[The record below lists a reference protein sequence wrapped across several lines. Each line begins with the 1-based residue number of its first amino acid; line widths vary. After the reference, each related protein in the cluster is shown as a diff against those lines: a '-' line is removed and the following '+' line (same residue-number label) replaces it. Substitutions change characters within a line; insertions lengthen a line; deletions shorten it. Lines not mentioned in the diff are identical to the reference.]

1 MKRTARLILVLTLI
15 AAASGGAYWYF
26 DPAEEKPTAFQG
38 YMEGNLVYMAPEE
51 SGRIERLNVEAGDLV
66 SEGQLLFALES
77 SVQIAQRNEAEAR
90 LRQAEAQLANLKAAQ
105 QRPEQIAVL
114 RAQVE
119 RARANLDLSKNEF
132 ERQKTLYQKGISAKA
147 RLDQAESAFERDK
160 AALDEAQRQVLAAQ
174 LGGRSGEIDAA
185 EAFARAA
192 EAMLRQAE
200 TRVAKRRVSAPVA
213 ARVQDIYFRA
223 GEVVNAGQPVL
234 SLLPPANVRVRFYVP
249 EPVLSTLSLGQTVAI
264 RCDNCADDLR
274 AKIVFLSR
282 EAEYTPPVIFSDKE
296 RAKLVFRAEAKPLG
310 AVELPIGLPVSVMP
324 LDLAPTASRQP

>member
-1 MKRTARLILVLTLI
+1 
-15 AAASGGAYWYF
+15 
-26 DPAEEKPTAFQG
+26 
-38 YMEGNLVYMAPEE
+38 MEGNLVYMAPEE
-51 SGRIERLNVEAGDLV
+51 SGRIERLEVEAGDLV

-160 AALDEAQRQVLAAQ
+160 AALDEAQRQILAAQ
-174 LGGRSGEIDAA
+174 LGGRSAEIDAA

-192 EAMLRQAE
+192 EAMLRQTE

-264 RCDNCADDLR
+264 RCDSCADDLR

>member
-1 MKRTARLILVLTLI
+1 MRRAIRLILVLAVL
-15 AAASGGAYWYF
+15 AAAGGAAYRYVGR
-26 DPAEEKPTAFQG
+26 DADETTAFQG

-51 SGRIERLNVEAGDLV
+51 GGRIERLAVEVGDAV
-66 SEGQLLFALES
+66 AQGQFLFGLES

-119 RARANLDLSKNEF
+119 RARANLALSRNEF
-132 ERQKTLYQKGISAKA
+132 ERQKALFQKGISAKA
-147 RLDQAESAFERDK
+147 KLDEAGSAFERDK
-160 AALDEAQRQVLAAQ
+160 AMLEEAERQIQAAQ
-174 LGGRSGEIDAA
+174 LAGRSAEIDAA
-185 EAFARAA
+185 EAFARAS

-200 TRVAKRRVSAPVA
+200 TRVAKREVSAPTA

-234 SLLPPANVRVRFYVP
+234 SLLPPANLRVRFYVP
-249 EPVLSTLSLGQTVAI
+249 ESVLSTISLGQTVAL
-264 RCDNCADDLR
+264 RCDACPDDLR
-274 AKIVFLSR
+274 AKVSFLSR

-296 RAKLVFRAEAKPLG
+296 RAKLVFRAEAKPIG
-310 AVELPIGLPVSVMP
+310 GFDLPIGLPVSVAP
-324 LDLAPTASRQP
+324 LDAPPTASRAP